1 MASFFGKHMIYPSNY
16 VPKSMADLRKYEGF
30 LPNMSGA
37 TYDPISLLN
46 EEKNLRRE
54 QSGSFSSH
62 STRSSR
68 DDDIFSNTAFV
79 SLSSDDSNES
89 SQTSNDV
96 FNESGKTVLLKT
108 PKKTLA
114 KRVSPRK
121 PLKPV
126 KSVNP
131 CDPSFKGVTLHMKT
145 TLKKGKN
152 GLKTRSEA
160 QLVIDCCFTSKKRRR
175 CSNLELDMR
184 ECKTSRRRLSSPGL
198 NPSIFKLQ
206 NSPESMFSDR
216 SPSDVDLGT
225 APIQVEKECASCG
238 TFKTPLWRDAEDGT
252 HLCNA
257 CGIRY
262 KKYRI
267 RCVRCWY
274 IPKKEE
280 KALPCCTSCGHT
292 YKIALGRKANLFS
305 SSE

>member
-1 MASFFGKHMIYPSNY
+1 MASFLKKQLSYPSNG
-16 VPKSMADLRKYEGF
+16 VPKTMTDLRRYEGF
-30 LPNMSGA
+30 FPNMTGA
-37 TYDPISLLN
+37 TYDPISLMN
-46 EEKNLRRE
+46 EEKNLGRE
-54 QSGSFSSH
+54 TSGSFSSD
-62 STRSSR
+62 STTTSN
-68 DDDIFSNTAFV
+68 DDDMFSNTAFPF
-79 SLSSDDSNES
+79 SSSDDSTGS
-89 SQTSNDV
+89 SQTSNDA
-96 FNESGKTVLLKT
+96 FDGSKAAFFET
-108 PKKTLA
+108 PKKTPA

-145 TLKKGKN
+145 TLKKGKR
-152 GLKTRSEA
+152 GLKARSEA
-160 QLVIDCCFTSKKRRR
+160 QLVIDCCFTSRKKRR
-175 CSNLELDMR
+175 CSNPEFD
-184 ECKTSRRRLSSPGL
+184 CGKPSRQRLAPSGL

-206 NSPESMFSDR
+206 NSPDSLFNDR
-216 SPSDVDLGT
+216 SPSDVDLGLMT
-225 APIQVEKECASCG
+225 PIQVEKECASCG

-267 RCVRCWY
+267 RCLRCWY

-292 YKIALGRKANLFS
+292 YKITLGRKVGNPFS
-305 SSE
+305 NSE

>member
-1 MASFFGKHMIYPSNY
+1 MYLY
-16 VPKSMADLRKYEGF
+16 C
-30 LPNMSGA
+30 
-37 TYDPISLLN
+37 T
-46 EEKNLRRE
+46 
-54 QSGSFSSH
+54 FSSG
-62 STRSSR
+62 
-68 DDDIFSNTAFV
+68 
-79 SLSSDDSNES
+79 DDSTGS
-89 SQTSNDV
+89 SQTSHDV
-96 FNESGKTVLLKT
+96 FNEIGKTVLLKT
-108 PKKTLA
+108 PQKTLA

-131 CDPSFKGVTLHMKT
+131 CDPGFKGVTLHMKT

-184 ECKTSRRRLSSPGL
+184 ECKTSRRRLNSPGV

-206 NSPESMFSDR
+206 SSPESMFSDR

-292 YKIALGRKANLFS
+292 YKITLGRKANPFS

>member
-1 MASFFGKHMIYPSNY
+1 M
-16 VPKSMADLRKYEGF
+16 
-30 LPNMSGA
+30 
-37 TYDPISLLN
+37 
-46 EEKNLRRE
+46 
-54 QSGSFSSH
+54 
-62 STRSSR
+62 
-68 DDDIFSNTAFV
+68 FV
-79 SLSSDDSNES
+79 QMYLFCTLSSGDDSTGS

-96 FNESGKTVLLKT
+96 YNDGEKAVLLKT
-108 PKKTLA
+108 PKKNLG

-131 CDPSFKGVTLHMKT
+131 CDPSFKGVTFHMKT
-145 TLKKGKN
+145 TLKKGKS
-152 GLKTRSEA
+152 GLKKRSEA
-160 QLVIDCCFTSKKRRR
+160 QLVIDCCFTSKKKRR
-175 CSNLELDMR
+175 CSNPEFD
-184 ECKTSRRRLSSPGL
+184 CKTSRRRLASPGL
-198 NPSIFKLQ
+198 NPSVFKLQ
-206 NSPESMFSDR
+206 NSPESLFNDGG
-216 SPSDVDLGT
+216 SPLDVDLGT

-292 YKIALGRKANLFS
+292 YKITLSRKGNPFS
-305 SSE
+305 CSE

>member
-1 MASFFGKHMIYPSNY
+1 MY
-16 VPKSMADLRKYEGF
+16 F
-30 LPNMSGA
+30 LFCTFNSG
-37 TYDPISLLN
+37 
-46 EEKNLRRE
+46 
-54 QSGSFSSH
+54 
-62 STRSSR
+62 
-68 DDDIFSNTAFV
+68 
-79 SLSSDDSNES
+79 DDSTGS

-96 FNESGKTVLLKT
+96 FDEEKTLLLKT
-108 PKKTLA
+108 PKKNLV

-131 CDPSFKGVTLHMKT
+131 CDPSFKGVTFHMKT
-145 TLKKGKN
+145 KLKKGKH

-160 QLVIDCCFTSKKRRR
+160 QLVIDCCFTSKKKRRY
-175 CSNLELDMR
+175 SKPEFD
-184 ECKTSRRRLSSPGL
+184 CKTSRRRLASPGL

-206 NSPESMFSDR
+206 SSPDSIINDES
-216 SPSDVDLGT
+216 PTADVDLGVM

-292 YKIALGRKANLFS
+292 YKITLGRKGNPFS

>member
-1 MASFFGKHMIYPSNY
+1 MIYPSNY

-79 SLSSDDSNES
+79 SLSSSDDSNES

>member
-1 MASFFGKHMIYPSNY
+1 MYMYLFCN
-16 VPKSMADLRKYEGF
+16 
-30 LPNMSGA
+30 
-37 TYDPISLLN
+37 
-46 EEKNLRRE
+46 
-54 QSGSFSSH
+54 FSSG
-62 STRSSR
+62 
-68 DDDIFSNTAFV
+68 
-79 SLSSDDSNES
+79 DDSTGS

-96 FNESGKTVLLKT
+96 FGDEGKTVLQLKT
-108 PKKTLA
+108 PKKNLA

-145 TLKKGKN
+145 TLKKGKH

-160 QLVIDCCFTSKKRRR
+160 QLVIDCCFTSKKKRR
-175 CSNLELDMR
+175 CSNPEFD
-184 ECKTSRRRLSSPGL
+184 CKTSRRKLASPGL

-206 NSPESMFSDR
+206 NSPDSVFNDR
-216 SPSDVDLGT
+216 SPSDVDLGMMT
-225 APIQVEKECASCG
+225 PIQVEKECASCG

-292 YKIALGRKANLFS
+292 YKIALGRKGNPFI